1 MRKTSRIFDL
11 ETWLPNRVAQCYIRV
26 TEQIHVTH
34 VLKITQRINQGNVT
48 YESNN
53 YFINF
58 IIIFNNVEELHHH
71 HYHLPSWRDADFI
84 HFVIVIK
91 DVEKNLYFQDI
102 IIFNAIMLC
111 WIKMNLFWMLECAV
125 MYPPPPYPPPPV
137 TKCVFLACGRS

>member
-1 MRKTSRIFDL
+1 M
-11 ETWLPNRVAQCYIRV
+11 WLPNVVAQCYIRV
-26 TEQIHVTH
+26 TEQIHVIH
-34 VLKITQRINQGNVT
+34 VLKITQRINQENVT

-84 HFVIVIK
+84 YIVIVIK

-111 WIKMNLFWMLECAV
+111 WIKMNFFEC
-125 MYPPPPYPPPPV
+125 
-137 TKCVFLACGRS
+137 

>member
-11 ETWLPNRVAQCYIRV
+11 ETWLPNGVAQCYIRV

-34 VLKITQRINQGNVT
+34 ILKITQRINQENVT

-84 HFVIVIK
+84 YIVIVIK

-125 MYPPPPYPPPPV
+125 MYPPHTPPYPPTPRNKMRV
-137 TKCVFLACGRS
+137 SCMW

>member
-1 MRKTSRIFDL
+1 MIEEKPQEYLTLKHDCPVGWYNVIYVLQNKSMS
-11 ETWLPNRVAQCYIRV
+11 
-26 TEQIHVTH
+26 H
-34 VLKITQRINQGNVT
+34 VLKITRRINQGNVT

-125 MYPPPPYPPPPV
+125 MYPPPYPPTPCNKMRV
-137 TKCVFLACGRS
+137 SCMW